1 METKGLPP
9 HPGLTHRVEMLL
21 GPAALERIARARVI
35 LFGLGG
41 VGSWCAEALV
51 RSGITRIT
59 LVDPDVVAA
68 TNVNRQAQATSRNI
82 GAPKADELRDRL
94 LAVNPAAEITAI
106 NRAFNAESP
115 ESFTLADYDY
125 VIDAIDN
132 IDDKVLLIERCRQ
145 SGGVLFSSM
154 GAAAKRDPTRVRVA
168 PLGETKQCP
177 LARIVRRRLRAM
189 GVDDAFLCVYSD
201 EPPLDGASEEEESPA
216 GTRKRI
222 NGALVQVTAVF
233 GFTLAGLVINDLADR
248 G

>member
-1 METKGLPP
+1 MEPKGIPP
-9 HPGLTHRVEMLL
+9 HPGLTRRVEMLL
-21 GPAALERIARARVI
+21 GPGAMERIARAKVI

-51 RSGITRIT
+51 RSGVTRIT
-59 LVDPDVVAA
+59 LVDPDVVAV
-68 TNVNRQAQATSRNI
+68 TNVNRQAQATSLNI
-82 GAPKADELRDRL
+82 GAPKAGELCDRL
-94 LAVNPAAEITAI
+94 LAVNPAAEVTAI
-106 NRAFNAESP
+106 HRAFNAESAP
-115 ESFTLADYDY
+115 SFNLADYDY
-125 VIDAIDN
+125 VIDAIDSVE
-132 IDDKVLLIERCRQ
+132 DKILLIEECRQ
-145 SGGVLFSSM
+145 SGGVLYSSM

-168 PLGETKQCP
+168 SLGETKQCP
-177 LARIVRRRLRAM
+177 LARIVRRRLRAK

-216 GTRKRI
+216 GTRKRV